1 MQRVLN
7 LTSLSMRRSTE
18 IVWIP
23 NIWKFLLHSFFKLWN
38 LFSARSFVFRRKF
51 LHLGFTHAAC
61 NWMRAGANWESHINK
76 GIVGK
81 PELTV
86 CCYCC
91 KNAGLFVCLCV
102 THIFCVPQPEQS
114 KQTRPGSSSAEP
126 RQGHMT
132 SSGSELCHLMSHS
145 AASLSCRIHQ
155 WSLSALQMR
164 LAPQTAK
171 RKQFII
177 QKLNSNE
184 LPKWAEALTHRLS
197 LSKLATRRLFPIECW
212 REKVR
217 FLLPLVA
224 VHRSQ
229 LCASAEL
236 LIAARHTS
244 WHKTETFLQSATPL
258 WVSTRSLGNW
268 QA

>member
-1 MQRVLN
+1 
-7 LTSLSMRRSTE
+7 MRQSTE

-23 NIWKFLLHSFFKLWN
+23 NIWKFLLHSFFFNFGICFPHFL
-38 LFSARSFVFRRKF
+38 LFSAGNFCTWVSHTQRVT
-51 LHLGFTHAAC
+51 G
-61 NWMRAGANWESHINK
+61 WEQEPIGSHTLIRESL
-76 GIVGK
+76 K

-86 CCYCC
+86 CCYCS

-184 LPKWAEALTHRLS
+184 LPKCAEALTHRLS
-197 LSKLATRRLFPIECW
+197 LSKLATWRLFPIECW

-236 LIAARHTS
+236 IIAARHTS